1 TDDVVA
7 FMAFQ
12 LRKLPQS
19 TQEMLQ
25 LAACIGNQ
33 FDLATLA
40 IVAESSSIETAAS
53 LWKALQE
60 GLILPTSDVYKF
72 YQDGNSSLLT
82 VNGSQS
88 TVNSQQST
96 NYKFLH
102 DRVQQAAYSLI
113 PAHQKTATHLK
124 IGQLLRENLSQIEQN
139 EKVFDIVGHLNLAIE
154 LITQPR
160 ERETL
165 AQLNLKAGGKARNS
179 TAYAAAKVYLQTG
192 ISLLQTNCWQN
203 SYELTLDL
211 YVMATEVAYLN
222 ADFDRMELLAAL
234 VLQEAKTIFDKVKI
248 YEIQIA
254 AQTAQSQILESIATG
269 RDALLQ
275 LGVELPT
282 ELDEVKISE
291 SLQDLAGQLQG
302 RQIQELVDLPVMSAP
317 ISLVAMQLLGKLFP
331 PIFIGM
337 PSLLPL
343 LSSTMVSLSLQFGN
357 APASTVGYVIHGM
370 VLCAF
375 LGEVETGYGFGKLAL
390 SLLDKFNIQQHKSTI
405 LNLFGA
411 FIQHHQ
417 EALTAARL
425 TLKDGYT
432 AGMETGDFLDAGY
445 NIVVYNNMGFF
456 AGVELDSCEPD
467 LAAYSTAL
475 AQIKQYSP
483 QVYLDMTWQTV
494 KNLRET
500 GIPSD
505 CLLGTAYDETVM
517 IPKHH
522 QDNELGA
529 IAHVYINKLLLAY
542 IWGNYSAAINYIAQA
557 KLYLMTVSGL
567 IYVPIFHFY
576 AALTHLALFP
586 TQPQQEQAEILAV
599 VQTHQTT
606 LHQWAQNAPMNH
618 LHKWYLVEA
627 ERHRVLDEKI
637 AAIECYDKAITL
649 AQDNQFLNEE
659 ALANELAAKFYLHWG
674 KKQFAQIY
682 ITNAYYCYAR
692 WGAQALTNH
701 LEKLYPQLLQ
711 PILQQQQ
718 LHLNPQETLAFHGTS
733 SSSSISDVLDL
744 TSVLKAAQ
752 AISTSLELDQLIASL
767 TRIIL
772 ENSGAKK
779 SVLLLPHQHT
789 WQVRAITLIDEQ
801 TDIQT
806 ILYTQLLDTCQD
818 IPVRIIHYVKNT
830 QQTIVIDNCKT
841 HIPGVI
847 GEYMLQHQPQSV
859 LCTPI
864 INQGNLVGILYLEND
879 LTPGVFTRHRLS
891 VINLLCTQAA
901 ISLENAQLYTN
912 LQSSEA
918 RFQRLAENAPGM
930 IYQFQ
935 LSPDGTSKLNYA
947 STGCDEIYG
956 ISSEQAVADAST
968 LISLTHPEDIAHYQ
982 ESITTSAQTLEPW
995 RYSGRIITNH
1005 GQEKWIQAASRP
1017 IKQADGTII
1026 WDGLIL
1032 DVTERK
1038 LAEAAVIQKS
1048 QELEKTLQDL
1058 QQAQL
1063 QVVQSE
1069 KMSALG
1075 NLVAGV
1081 AHEMNNPLGFIS
1093 ASLKQAKPILADIF
1107 EHLKL
1112 YQESFPNPSDEIK
1125 DHGVEI
1131 DLDYSLED
1139 LPKMINSMTIACDR
1153 LKNISTSL
1161 RTFSRADKDYKVPF
1175 NIHSGIDSTILILKH
1190 RLKANEER
1198 PTIEVITE
1206 YGNIPEINCFP
1217 GQLNQVFMNI
1227 LANAIDALEESNIGR
1242 NFAEIK
1248 ANPNRI
1254 IIQTLIENSR
1264 VKITIADNGL
1274 GMSEQVKQKVFDH
1287 SFTTKAVGKGTG
1299 LGLAIARQIV
1309 ESTHGGKLSF
1319 HSVEGVGTEFFIEI
1333 PV

>member
-72 YQDGNSSLLT
+72 YQDANSSLLT

-88 TVNSQQST
+88 TVNSQQSA

-113 PAHQKTATHLK
+113 PTHQKTATHLK
-124 IGQLLRENLSQIEQN
+124 IGQLLCENLSQIEQE
-139 EKVFDIVGHLNLAIE
+139 EKVFDIVGHLNLGIE
-154 LITQPR
+154 LITQPS

-192 ISLLQTNCWQN
+192 ISLLDSNCWQHR
-203 SYELTLDL
+203 YELTLNL
-211 YVMATEVAYLN
+211 YIAATEAAYLN
-222 ADFDRMELLAAL
+222 SDFDNMEDLAAQ
-234 VLQEAKTIFDKVKI
+234 VLQAAQTILDKVKI
-248 YEIQIA
+248 YDLKIQYLTAQNRLHNSLELGLQILDELKVQIASPESVKKGVKLPTLSGIESMVEMTNSYKIAAMQMLISVLPAVFLTTNRFAEFVLTLINLSLEFGRSELACYAYAAYGWLKCGQGEIKDGYHAGKISLKLLEIYDSRELKCKVNLLFAAHMQYWKEHFKNTLPSLLEALKDGLDNGDIEYAGYATMHLCHHSLWVGEYLPEVNRKQEKYIQIA
-254 AQTAQSQILESIATG
+254 GKEITQEFCREFGSIWKQLTDNLLNLGKDRVHLIGESFNEHE
-269 RDALLQ
+269 RLPQ
-275 LGVELPT
+275 LIHDNSHNP
-282 ELDEVKISE
+282 
-291 SLQDLAGQLQG
+291 
-302 RQIQELVDLPVMSAP
+302 
-317 ISLVAMQLLGKLFP
+317 LVAIYVSKLILHYLYGEYSQSLENANLAYPHTLAIPGVFSV
-331 PIFIGM
+331 FIHNFFW
-337 PSLLPL
+337 
-343 LSSTMVSLSLQFGN
+343 SLSLLKCCEIVDRNTRQN
-357 APASTVGYVIHGM
+357 YW
-370 VLCAF
+370 
-375 LGEVETGYGFGKLAL
+375 
-390 SLLDKFNIQQHKSTI
+390 QQIDH
-405 LNLFGA
+405 N
-411 FIQHHQ
+411 QQ
-417 EALTAARL
+417 
-425 TLKDGYT
+425 
-432 AGMETGDFLDAGY
+432 
-445 NIVVYNNMGFF
+445 
-456 AGVELDSCEPD
+456 
-467 LAAYSTAL
+467 
-475 AQIKQYSP
+475 
-483 QVYLDMTWQTV
+483 
-494 KNLRET
+494 NLR
-500 GIPSD
+500 
-505 CLLGTAYDETVM
+505 LWVN
-517 IPKHH
+517 H
-522 QDNELGA
+522 
-529 IAHVYINKLLLAY
+529 
-542 IWGNYSAAINYIAQA
+542 
-557 KLYLMTVSGL
+557 
-567 IYVPIFHFY
+567 
-576 AALTHLALFP
+576 
-586 TQPQQEQAEILAV
+586 
-599 VQTHQTT
+599 
-606 LHQWAQNAPMNH
+606 APMNF
-618 LHKWYLVEA
+618 LHKFHLVEA
-627 ERHRVLDEKI
+627 ERHRVLGNKAEAIDLYDRAI
-637 AAIECYDKAITL
+637 ACAKENGYI
-649 AQDNQFLNEE
+649 QEE
-659 ALANELAAKFYLHWG
+659 ALANEICANFYLDWG
-674 KKQFAQIY
+674 KQRIAQEYMIQ
-682 ITNAYYCYAR
+682 AYYCYAR
-692 WGAQALTNH
+692 WGAQAKTNH

-718 LHLNPQETLAFHGTS
+718 LHLNPQETLAIHGTS

-779 SVLLLPHQHT
+779 SVLLLPHQDT

-801 TDIQT
+801 TDIKT
-806 ILYTQLLDTCQD
+806 ILDTQLLDTCQD

-879 LTPGVFTRHRLS
+879 LTSGVFTRHRLN
-891 VINLLCTQAA
+891 VIHLLSSQAA
-901 ISLENAQLYTN
+901 ISLLNARLY
-912 LQSSEA
+912 Q
-918 RFQRLAENAPGM
+918 
-930 IYQFQ
+930 
-935 LSPDGTSKLNYA
+935 
-947 STGCDEIYG
+947 
-956 ISSEQAVADAST
+956 QA
-968 LISLTHPEDIAHYQ
+968 Q
-982 ESITTSAQTLEPW
+982 
-995 RYSGRIITNH
+995 
-1005 GQEKWIQAASRP
+1005 QA
-1017 IKQADGTII
+1017 
-1026 WDGLIL
+1026 LL
-1032 DVTERK
+1032 
-1038 LAEAAVIQKS
+1038 
-1048 QELEKTLQDL
+1048 DL

-1063 QVVQSE
+1063 QIVQSE

-1081 AHEMNNPLGFIS
+1081 AHEMNNPLGFIA
-1093 ASLKQAKPILADIF
+1093 ASLKQAKPTLADIF

-1112 YQESFPNPSDEIK
+1112 YQESFPNPRDEIK
-1125 DHGVEI
+1125 DHAVEI

-1161 RTFSRADKDYKVPF
+1161 RTFSRVDKDYKVPF

-1190 RLKANEER
+1190 RLKANEQR
-1198 PTIEVITE
+1198 PAIEVITQ
-1206 YGNIPEINCFP
+1206 YGNIPEIDCFP

-1242 NFAEIK
+1242 TFAEIQG
-1248 ANPNRI
+1248 NPNRI
-1254 IIQTLIENSR
+1254 IIQTLMENSR
-1264 VKITIADNGL
+1264 VKITIADNAL

-1319 HSVEGVGTEFFIEI
+1319 HSVQGVGTEFFIEI